1 MIIKKMTAC
10 FGALENQS
18 LSLEPGLNI
27 ICAPNE
33 SGKSTW
39 CALMRAVLY
48 GINSAQREKNG
59 VKPDKVLY
67 APWSGSPMY
76 GEMELEHEGREITI
90 SRSTKRASAP
100 MREFLAVYTGTSQAV
115 PGLTGADA
123 GQALTGMPREVF
135 DRSVFVTQG
144 GLGVDNHAQLE
155 KRIAAIVSTGEEG
168 ASYTAADERLRAWQ
182 RKRRFRQSG
191 AIPALEA
198 ETQAL
203 AERIGRMDGAISE
216 RGELER
222 RLETAR
228 ARELEAARSRRSELE
243 RGGLELLQR
252 VSRGR
257 DALRQASDRL
267 SDVRGTLR
275 EREAALAAGVF
286 AGKTAQE
293 AEAEAESALGAF
305 SDARSLPRR
314 AYPAAVAAALV
325 CLVLAVLGA
334 LSVLSWAIAA
344 PLCAALLLAAAL
356 LVLSARRKSE
366 RRTREIL
373 SHYGVGSPED
383 IRPLVRA
390 HAAALTALDT
400 AQRAEFGAGREVRR
414 REQELREAEAELVS
428 RQSEAGRAD
437 ADLRAAQAETAAL
450 ERRLAELRGRFSEL
464 GDPMVLKTELGARCA
479 RLEELQGQYDALGL
493 AIDILARANEELQLR
508 FSPAL
513 SRRAGEIMSELTGR
527 RYDRVL
533 FDRQLDARAR
543 LSGDAADHETAFLSA
558 GAADQLYLSLRLA
571 VCELALPDGCACP
584 LVLDDALVNFD
595 DERMERALA
604 LLEKISRSRQV
615 ILFTCHDREARALKR
630 PSFLERKEAK
640 EL

>member
-10 FGALENQS
+10 FGVLENES

-27 ICAPNE
+27 ICSPNE

-39 CALMRAVLY
+39 CAFIRTMLY

-67 APWSGSPMY
+67 APWSGAPMY
-76 GEMELEHEGREITI
+76 GELEFEHEGRTITI
-90 SRSTKRASAP
+90 SRNTKRASSP
-100 MREFLAVYTGTSQAV
+100 MREFRAVYTGTSQEV
-115 PGLTGADA
+115 QGLTGADA
-123 GQALTGMPREVF
+123 GQRLTGMSREVF

-144 GLGVDNHAQLE
+144 GLGVDNHAELE

-168 ASYTAADERLRAWQ
+168 ASYTLADERLRAWQ

-203 AERIGRMDGAISE
+203 VERIENMDGAIRE
-216 RGELER
+216 RDELER

-228 ARELEAARSRRSELE
+228 AREREAARFQKSEVE

-252 VSRGR
+252 VSHCR
-257 DALRQASDRL
+257 DALHQATDRL
-267 SDVRGTLR
+267 SSVRRTLH
-275 EREAALAAGVF
+275 EREAAVADGVF
-286 AGKTAQE
+286 AGKTAKE
-293 AEAEAESALGAF
+293 AADEAKSAQGAF
-305 SDARSLPRR
+305 SAACSIPRR
-314 AYPAAVAAALV
+314 AYPAVIAAAAV
-325 CLVLAVLGA
+325 CVVLAVLGA
-334 LSVLSWAIAA
+334 LSVLPWIIAA
-344 PLCAALLLAAAL
+344 PLCAVLLLAAVFL
-356 LVLSARRKSE
+356 MFSARRKSE

-373 SHYGVGSPED
+373 SHYGAVSPGD
-383 IRPLVRA
+383 IVSLARA

-400 AQRAEFGAGREVRR
+400 AQRAEQGAEREVKR
-414 REQELREAEAELVS
+414 REQELREVERELID
-428 RQSEAGRAD
+428 RQSETGRTDAG
-437 ADLRAAQAETAAL
+437 LRAAMSETAAL

-464 GDPMVLKTELGARCA
+464 GDPMVLKTELGARRA
-479 RLEELQGQYDALGL
+479 RLAELQGQYDALEL
-493 AIDILARANEELQLR
+493 AIGSMSRANEELQLR

-533 FDRQLDARAR
+533 FDRHLDARVR
-543 LSGDAADHETAFLSA
+543 LRGDAADHEAAFLSA
-558 GAADQLYLSLRLA
+558 GTLDQLYLALRLA
-571 VCELALPDGCACP
+571 VCELAVPDGGACP

-595 DERMERALA
+595 DERMERAVDFLKEVA
-604 LLEKISRSRQV
+604 RSRQV
-615 ILFTCHDREARALKR
+615 ILFTCHNRESRCF
-630 PSFLERKEAK
+630 S
-640 EL
+640 

>member
-10 FGALENQS
+10 FGVLENES
-18 LSLEPGLNI
+18 LSLGPGLNI

-39 CALMRAVLY
+39 CALIRAVLY

-59 VKPDKVLY
+59 VKPEKVLY
-67 APWSGSPMY
+67 APWSGLPMY
-76 GEMELEHEGREITI
+76 GELELEREGQEITI

-100 MREFLAVYTGTSQAV
+100 MREFRAVYTGTSREV

-123 GQALTGMPREVF
+123 GQRLTGMPREVF

-144 GLGVDNHAQLE
+144 GLGVDNHAELE

-168 ASYTAADERLRAWQ
+168 ASYTMADDCLRAWQ

-191 AIPALEA
+191 AIPALAA

-203 AERIGRMDGAISE
+203 AERIERMDGAIRE
-216 RGELER
+216 RDELER

-228 ARELEAARSRRSELE
+228 AREQEAARLHKSEIE

-257 DALRQASDRL
+257 DALHQATDRL
-267 SDVRGTLR
+267 SSVRRTVH
-275 EREAALAAGVF
+275 EREAAVADGVF
-286 AGKTAQE
+286 AGKTAKE
-293 AEAEAESALGAF
+293 AADEAESAQSAF
-305 SDARSLPRR
+305 SAACSIPRK
-314 AYPAAVAAALV
+314 AYPAAIAAAAV
-325 CLVLAVLGA
+325 CVVLAVLGA
-334 LSVLSWAIAA
+334 LSVLPWTIAA
-344 PLCAALLLAAAL
+344 PLCAVLLLAAVF
-356 LVLSARRKSE
+356 LVLSAHRKSE

-373 SHYGVGSPED
+373 SHYAAASPGD
-383 IRPLVRA
+383 IVSLARA

-400 AQRAEFGAGREVRR
+400 AQRAEQGAEREVKR
-414 REQELREAEAELVS
+414 REQELREVERELVD
-428 RQSEAGRAD
+428 RQSETGKTN
-437 ADLRAAQAETAAL
+437 ADLRAAMSETAAL

-464 GDPMVLKTELGARCA
+464 GDPMVLKTELGARRA
-479 RLEELQGQYDALGL
+479 RLAELQGQYDALEL
-493 AIDILARANEELQLR
+493 AIENLSRANEELQLR

-533 FDRQLDARAR
+533 FDRQLDARVR
-543 LSGDAADHETAFLSA
+543 LRGDAADHEAAFLSA
-558 GAADQLYLSLRLA
+558 GTLDQLYLSLRLA
-571 VCELALPDGCACP
+571 VCELAVTDGGACP

-595 DERMERALA
+595 GERMERAVDFLKEIA
-604 LLEKISRSRQV
+604 RSRQV
-615 ILFTCHDREARALKR
+615 ILFTCHDLLFLK
-630 PSFLERKEAK
+630 EK
-640 EL
+640 